1 MKCVEEAPKVSQNKD
16 LKQTNAEPSAKT
28 ADFFLV
34 FTLNCERVFQKII

>member
-1 MKCVEEAPKVSQNKD
+1 MECVGENPKVNQNKN